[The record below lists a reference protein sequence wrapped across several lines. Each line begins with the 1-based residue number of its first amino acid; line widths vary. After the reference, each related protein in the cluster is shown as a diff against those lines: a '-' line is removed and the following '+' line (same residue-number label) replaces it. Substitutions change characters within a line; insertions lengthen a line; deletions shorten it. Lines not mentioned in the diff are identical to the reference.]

1 MIYNCINKLDKE
13 AKMNKLKQLR
23 QKNGLAQA
31 ELAARINV
39 SQSTVAMWETGKAYP
54 RVESLIKLAKI
65 FGCSVSDLID

>member
-1 MIYNCINKLDKE
+1 
-13 AKMNKLKQLR
+13 MNKLKQLR
-23 QKNGLAQA
+23 QKNGLTQA

-39 SQSTVAMWETGKAYP
+39 SQSTVAMWENGKAYP

>member
-1 MIYNCINKLDKE
+1 
-13 AKMNKLKQLR
+13 MNKVKQLR

-39 SQSTVAMWETGKAYP
+39 SQSTVAMWENGKAYP
-54 RVESLIKLAKI
+54 RFKSLIKLAKI